1 MQADHPFTIDSCTLA
16 RTGSRRVPLA
26 TASLVAGSGT
36 NWDAWNTS
44 DESTPISRSSF
55 CWRGNR
61 DSQSALQCSV
71 VLILYLLIKTSQ
83 EQCISLGSRSG
94 NGRNPLLWMENGSK
108 GLVLCN
114 EPKPPPIEVYMYM
127 ELFHPPHNG
136 QCLLVNLC
144 ILVFCLGQRSGCK
157 SLRPLAAIRHDVWK
171 NCTEAGWRSIT
182 CKPNWYR
189 WIIVG

>member
-26 TASLVAGSGT
+26 TASLVTGSGT

-44 DESTPISRSSF
+44 DESTPISWSSF
-55 CWRGNR
+55 CWRGGR

-83 EQCISLGSRSG
+83 ERCISLGSRSG
-94 NGRNPLLWMENGSK
+94 NGRNPLLWVENGSK

-127 ELFHPPHNG
+127 ELFHPPTQWTMPPCQSAH
-136 QCLLVNLC
+136 
-144 ILVFCLGQRSGCK
+144 
-157 SLRPLAAIRHDVWK
+157 
-171 NCTEAGWRSIT
+171 T
-182 CKPNWYR
+182 CVLSWWTIGMQKLKASSCHQAWCVKEPHQGR
-189 WIIVG
+189 LEKHHMHA